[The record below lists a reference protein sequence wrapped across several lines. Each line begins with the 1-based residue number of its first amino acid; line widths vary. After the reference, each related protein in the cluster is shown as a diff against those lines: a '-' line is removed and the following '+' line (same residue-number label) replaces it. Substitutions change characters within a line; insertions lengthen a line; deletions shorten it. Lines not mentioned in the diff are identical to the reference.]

1 MLGGAKQFVAKM
13 SPKRRQNNNLLKG
26 LGDEMVGNR
35 AGDNVQAGFSE
46 GVGGASVKS
55 IW

>member
-1 MLGGAKQFVAKM
+1 MLNSL
-13 SPKRRQNNNLLKG
+13 SPKCRQNNN
-26 LGDEMVGNR
+26 GDEMVDNR